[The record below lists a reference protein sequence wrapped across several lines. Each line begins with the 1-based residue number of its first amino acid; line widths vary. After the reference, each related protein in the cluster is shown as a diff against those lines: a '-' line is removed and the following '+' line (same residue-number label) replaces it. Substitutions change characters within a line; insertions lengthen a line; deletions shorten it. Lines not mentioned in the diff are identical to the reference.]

1 MATTVSSGAFSNL
14 ATSWFFKVMMYV
26 QRTGS
31 LHLQTL
37 PGIALALRPW
47 VDRFSKLAPKNFLEA
62 SKPRGL
68 LNLSE
73 QLPPSLFTTSKED
86 YAVIV
91 ERTFSLRRKREI
103 GIFWGVEEETLV
115 DVQIYFCLRGLLLRK
130 RKWGV
135 MAELM
140 SSEIDYLLKLVPFFM
155 PFDPIIYYRL
165 SNLCSFELQ
174 AKLYKPTNY
183 KHYPNW

>member
-1 MATTVSSGAFSNL
+1 MATTVSSGAFSNFSHFL
-14 ATSWFFKVMMYV
+14 IFQSDDV
-26 QRTGS
+26 RTWS
-31 LHLQTL
+31 PHLQTL

-115 DVQIYFCLRGLLLRK
+115 DVQIYFCLRGLLFK
-130 RKWGV
+130 SRKWGV
-135 MAELM
+135 MAM
-140 SSEIDYLLKLVPFFM
+140 RSEIGYLLKLVPFL
-155 PFDPIIYYRL
+155 PCHLTLLLR
-165 SNLCSFELQ
+165 
-174 AKLYKPTNY
+174 T
-183 KHYPNW
+183 

>member
-1 MATTVSSGAFSNL
+1 MATTVSSGAFSNFSHFL
-14 ATSWFFKVMMYV
+14 IFQSDDV
-26 QRTGS
+26 RTWS
-31 LHLQTL
+31 PHLQTL

-73 QLPPSLFTTSKED
+73 QLPPSLFTASKED

-91 ERTFSLRRKREI
+91 ERTFSLRRKRKI

-115 DVQIYFCLRGLLLRK
+115 DVQIYFCLRGLLFKR

-135 MAELM
+135 MSM
-140 SSEIDYLLKLVPFFM
+140 RSEIGHFLKLVPF
-155 PFDPIIYYRL
+155 L
-165 SNLCSFELQ
+165 SCHLTL
-174 AKLYKPTNY
+174 LRT
-183 KHYPNW
+183 

>member
-1 MATTVSSGAFSNL
+1 MATTVSSGAFSNFSHFL
-14 ATSWFFKVMMYV
+14 IFQSDDV
-26 QRTGS
+26 RTWWS
-31 LHLQTL
+31 PHLQTL

-73 QLPPSLFTTSKED
+73 QLPPSLFSTSKED

-103 GIFWGVEEETLV
+103 GIFWELKKRLV

>member
-1 MATTVSSGAFSNL
+1 MATTVSSGAFSNFSHFL
-14 ATSWFFKVMMYV
+14 IFQSDDV
-26 QRTGS
+26 RTWS
-31 LHLQTL
+31 PHLQTL

-73 QLPPSLFTTSKED
+73 QLPPSLFSTSKED

-115 DVQIYFCLRGLLLRK
+115 DVQIYFCLRGLLFKR

-135 MAELM
+135 MSM
-140 SSEIDYLLKLVPFFM
+140 RSEIGYLLKLVPF
-155 PFDPIIYYRL
+155 L
-165 SNLCSFELQ
+165 SCYLTL
-174 AKLYKPTNY
+174 LRT
-183 KHYPNW
+183 

>member
-1 MATTVSSGAFSNL
+1 MATTVSSGAFSNFSHFL
-14 ATSWFFKVMMYV
+14 IFQSDDV
-26 QRTGS
+26 RTWWS
-31 LHLQTL
+31 PHLQTL

-47 VDRFSKLAPKNFLEA
+47 VDSFSKLAPKNFLEA

-115 DVQIYFCLRGLLLRK
+115 DVQIYFCLRGLLFK
-130 RKWGV
+130 SRKWGV
-135 MAELM
+135 MSM
-140 SSEIDYLLKLVPFFM
+140 RSEIGYLLKLVPF
-155 PFDPIIYYRL
+155 L
-165 SNLCSFELQ
+165 SCHLTL
-174 AKLYKPTNY
+174 LHT
-183 KHYPNW
+183 

>member
-1 MATTVSSGAFSNL
+1 MATTVSSGAFSNFSHFL
-14 ATSWFFKVMMYV
+14 IFQSDDV
-26 QRTGS
+26 RTWS
-31 LHLQTL
+31 PHLQTL

-73 QLPPSLFTTSKED
+73 QLPPSLFTSKED

-115 DVQIYFCLRGLLLRK
+115 DVQIYFCLRGLLFKR

-135 MAELM
+135 MSM
-140 SSEIDYLLKLVPFFM
+140 RSEIGYLLKLVPF
-155 PFDPIIYYRL
+155 L
-165 SNLCSFELQ
+165 SCHLTL
-174 AKLYKPTNY
+174 LRT
-183 KHYPNW
+183 

>member
-1 MATTVSSGAFSNL
+1 MATTVSSGAFSNFSHFL
-14 ATSWFFKVMMYV
+14 IFQSDDV
-26 QRTGS
+26 RTWS
-31 LHLQTL
+31 PHLQTL

-103 GIFWGVEEETLV
+103 GIFWGVEEET
-115 DVQIYFCLRGLLLRK
+115 RRRTNLLLFAWSSVLEK
-130 RKWGV
+130 KMGGHVGV
-135 MAELM
+135 DFVGNRL
-140 SSEIDYLLKLVPFFM
+140 SFKLVPFFHAIW
-155 PFDPIIYYRL
+155 PYYVRRAFKD
-165 SNLCSFELQ
+165 CRFELQ
-174 AKLYKPTNY
+174 AKL
-183 KHYPNW
+183 